1 MSTPHECKPA
11 ADIIERLGG
20 TARVAAILD
29 RDESTIRRWRMAP
42 PAGTGGKVPHDA
54 AVALIEFAFA
64 EGIDLTWNDFRPSE
78 LNTS

>member
-1 MSTPHECKPA
+1 
-11 ADIIERLGG
+11 
-20 TARVAAILD
+20 
-29 RDESTIRRWRMAP
+29 MAP